1 MVTNGKRVAYG
12 RNQNRVNESTYPD
25 DTSVPVRTSH
35 WNSDP
40 SDQAILGFTKVT
52 ATLDINGELS
62 TKDDT
67 STFVE
72 ADGNT
77 YSRQSTV
84 IEVECNGTLTTDSV
98 DTISLTDTNEND
110 ILYLF
115 KGTGTDTVTI
125 THTASP
131 TLAGQ
136 IVCLDSAGATLNS
149 TGRPIMLIKRGNYWY
164 EFGGG
169 GGSINAINDIGD
181 VTITTPADNEVLAYD
196 TASTSWI
203 NQTVTEAGLASAVHT
218 HSQSDVTNLT
228 TDLAG
233 KSPLAGNTSL
243 VTTGT
248 ITTGTWNGTSI
259 SLTNGGTG
267 ATSQQAGIDALT
279 AVSGATNEHVLTKD
293 TATGNA
299 IWKAASGGA
308 SAEVNSILQANSY
321 TASNASP
328 TTEGTDQVSIWV
340 ETIDANNQGVYA
352 RIKKNGSY
360 VNVQIA

>member
-1 MVTNGKRVAYG
+1 MVRKAIYKHATQVDT
-12 RNQNRVNESTYPD
+12 VTYPD
-25 DTSVPVRTSH
+25 DGSSPVGSNE
-35 WNSDP
+35 WNEAPD
-40 SDQAILGFTKVT
+40 AGGMLGFTPAT
-52 ATLDINGELS
+52 A
-62 TKDDT
+62 
-67 STFVE
+67 
-72 ADGNT
+72 
-77 YSRQSTV
+77 
-84 IEVECNGTLTTDSV
+84 
-98 DTISLTDTNEND
+98 
-110 ILYLF
+110 
-115 KGTGTDTVTI
+115 TVTI
-125 THTASP
+125 STGNLLVTDSICVAAAETGTSDIIDTIDITNTSQYDLIYLFADTGDTITLTHTASP
-131 TLAGQ
+131 VTNGQVVTVSGSNETL
-136 IVCLDSAGATLNS
+136 S
-149 TGRPIMLIKRGNYWY
+149 TTSPTILIRKGNYWY
-164 EFGGG
+164 GYGGG
-169 GGSINAINDIGD
+169 VVNAINDIGD

-340 ETIDANNQGVYA
+340 ETIDTNNQGVYA